1 MKRLAPLMLLCLIPT
16 VVHTDGALYGAP
28 QQIGEITDPALSE
41 ISGLTP
47 SRTGKGLWWVHNDS
61 GDQPRLYVINAKGK
75 LLARFTVPGARHRDW
90 EDMAGGPGRD
100 GKPAL
105 YIGDIGDNARSRDD
119 LTLYRV
125 REPDLAKGAE
135 SGETE
140 TAEAFPFRYP
150 DGRHDAE
157 ALFVDPKSGR
167 PYIVTKTMSP
177 PGGVYR
183 FPMPL
188 RAARKVTL
196 ERVSGAGAQ
205 RISQLMLVT
214 GAAASPDGKRAVIR
228 TYLGAYEMT
237 LAGQGSFESLFDV
250 LPVPVKLASEKQG
263 EAISYAPD
271 GRSILTVSEKIPAP
285 IYQIKNLGGP
295 SRSRRLR

>member
-1 MKRLAPLMLLCLIPT
+1 MLICLIPT
-16 VVHTDGALYGAP
+16 VVHTGGSLYGAP
-28 QQIGEITDPALSE
+28 QQIGEITDPALTE
-41 ISGLTP
+41 ISGLAP

-61 GDQPRLYVINAKGK
+61 GDKPRLYVVNAKGK
-75 LLARFTVPGARHRDW
+75 LLARFAVPGARHRDW
-90 EDMAGGPGRD
+90 EDMAPGPGRN

-105 YIGDIGDNARSRDD
+105 YIGDIGDNSRVRDD
-119 LTLYRV
+119 LRLYRV
-125 REPDLAKGAE
+125 KEPDLSKGVKD
-135 SGETE
+135 GETE
-140 TAEAFPFRYP
+140 MAEAFPFRYP

-167 PYIVTKTMSP
+167 PYIVTKIFSP

-188 RAARKVTL
+188 RADRKVTL
-196 ERVSGAGAQ
+196 ERVSGAGAE

-214 GAAASPDGKRAVIR
+214 GAAASPDGKRAVVR
-228 TYLGAYEMT
+228 TYLGAYEMAR
-237 LAGQGSFESLFDV
+237 AGQGSFELLFDAT
-250 LPVPVKLASEKQG
+250 PTPVKLAPEKQG

-285 IYQIKNLGGP
+285 IYQIKRLGGP
-295 SRSRRLR
+295 GGSRRLR

>member
-1 MKRLAPLMLLCLIPT
+1 MPFQRVSP
-16 VVHTDGALYGAP
+16 V
-28 QQIGEITDPALSE
+28 
-41 ISGLTP
+41 
-47 SRTGKGLWWVHNDS
+47 
-61 GDQPRLYVINAKGK
+61 YVINAKGK

-125 REPDLAKGAE
+125 KEPDLAKGAE

-157 ALFVDPKSGR
+157 ALFVDPKSGC

-188 RAARKVTL
+188 RVGHKVTL
-196 ERVSGAGAQ
+196 EKVSGEAVK
-205 RISQLMLVT
+205 RISQLLLVT
-214 GAAASPDGKRAVIR
+214 GASASPDGRRVIVR
-228 TYLGAYEMT
+228 TYFAAFE
-237 LAGQGSFESLFDV
+237 LARAKSGPFESLFDST
-250 LPVPVKLASEKQG
+250 PIPVKIASERQG
-263 EAISYAPD
+263 EAISFAPD
-271 GRSILTVSEKIPAP
+271 GQSILTVSEKIPAP
-285 IYQIKNLGGP
+285 IYQIKRLGGP